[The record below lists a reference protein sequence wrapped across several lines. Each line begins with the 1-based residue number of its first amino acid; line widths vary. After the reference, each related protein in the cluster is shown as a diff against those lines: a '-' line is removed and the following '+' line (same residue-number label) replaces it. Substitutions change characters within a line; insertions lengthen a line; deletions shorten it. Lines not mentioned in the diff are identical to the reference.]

1 MKPHEEQLL
10 RVLSDSVRVLTL
22 QQIAQA
28 WWTDSRWG
36 RSRASTSM
44 KDLAQEGWLHRQRV
58 LSRTIHSFA
67 SPLVD
72 WQPGDRRPEFASV
85 ARGLHRR
92 AMVAAK
98 PIEVVYAAQR
108 AVTFFGSGRAPAIKL
123 TQMTHDLNVSE
134 LYLHYRRNGFARR
147 HWVSEDR
154 LPRDWPLR
162 ERPDGLLR
170 NNRGK
175 LIRAVEYGGDYP
187 ESRLVELHTGLASI
201 HLRYQLW

>member
-1 MKPHEEQLL
+1 MKL
-10 RVLSDSVRVLTL
+10 RVLCDSVRVLTL
-22 QQIAQA
+22 RQIAQT
-28 WWTDSRWG
+28 WWTDTRWG

-44 KDLAQEGWLHRQRV
+44 KNLAQEGWVHRQRV
-58 LSRTIHSFA
+58 LCRTIHAFA
-67 SPLVD
+67 LPLVD

-85 ARGLHRR
+85 VLRLHRR

-98 PIEVVYAAQR
+98 PVKVVYAAKR
-108 AVTFFGSGRAPAIKL
+108 AVTFFASGRAPSVKL

-147 HWVSEDR
+147 HWLSEDR

-170 NNRGK
+170 NNRGE

-187 ESRLVELHTGLASI
+187 KRRLVELHTGLASI
-201 HLRYQLW
+201 NLSYQLW